1 MQSQLFEAI
10 VDQELQS
17 LRAVSLSPLRAIE
30 CDRQHRIAVLHTSW
44 LAESQCADELLSRLV
59 HYDRKE
65 EAARDLNGMRS
76 SEG

>member
-1 MQSQLFEAI
+1 MQSQLFETI

-17 LRAVSLSPLRAIE
+17 LRAVSLSPLRAME
-30 CDRQHRIAVLHTSW
+30 CDRQHRIAVLYTSW
-44 LAESQCADELLSRLV
+44 LAESQCADEFLSRLV

-65 EAARDLNGMRS
+65 KAASDLNEIRS